1 MSEHAIEVRDL
12 GKRYRI
18 GGTTARYETLRDTVS
33 SVLRRPARRSHAIA
47 DELWALRGITFDVD
61 RGELVGVIG
70 RNGAGKTTLLRI
82 LARITLPTNGL
93 SRTRGRVG
101 SLLEIG
107 TGFHPELTGAENV
120 YLNGAVLGMARR
132 DIRRRY
138 DEIVAFSGVERFLE
152 TPLKRYSSGM
162 QLRLAFA
169 VAAHL
174 EPETMVVDEVL
185 AVGDAEFQRR
195 CLGKMSDLTGEGR
208 TAMFVS
214 HDLGAVTRL
223 CPRTI
228 WLDDGVI
235 RGDGPSEQV
244 VESYLKASLA
254 SALPQVQFERSGDEP
269 VQLLSVAV
277 TDPSGLAAAPR
288 RDESLSIR
296 VRFLVRQRTPAL
308 DLSLY
313 LLNRRGVTVLHESWS
328 DARDVQASADEPGE
342 YEACMTIPPLL
353 PAGEYVLRAWIGFA
367 IGSGEFETLVDR
379 EALTFEIWPLPDDL
393 EDAVTRDRAAQ
404 PAVEWRVCSSTAGQQ
419 IERR

>member
-1 MSEHAIEVRDL
+1 
-12 GKRYRI
+12 
-18 GGTTARYETLRDTVS
+18 VS
-33 SVLRRPARRSHAIA
+33 SVLRRPARRPHAIA
-47 DELWALRGITFDVD
+47 DELWALRRITFDVD

-138 DEIVAFSGVERFLE
+138 DEIVAFSGVERFLD

-254 SALPQVQFERSGDEP
+254 SALPHVRFERSGDEP

-313 LLNRRGVTVLHESWS
+313 VLNRRGLTVLHESWS
-328 DARDVQASADEPGE
+328 DARAGHEQADEPGE

-353 PAGEYVLRAWIGFA
+353 PAGEYLLRAWIGFP
-367 IGSGEFETLVDR
+367 IGSGDFETLVER
-379 EALTFEIWPLPDDL
+379 EALTFEIGALPGDL
-393 EDAVTRDRAAQ
+393 QDSVTRDRVAQ
-404 PAVEWRVCSSTAGQQ
+404 PAVEWQVRSSTAVQH

>member
-1 MSEHAIEVRDL
+1 MPEHAIEVRDL

-18 GGTTARYETLRDTVS
+18 GGSTARYKTLRDTVS
-33 SVLRRPARRSHAIA
+33 SVLRRPAGRSHTIA
-47 DELWALRGITFDVD
+47 DELWALRGITFEVD

-132 DIRRRY
+132 EIRRRY
-138 DEIVAFSGVERFLE
+138 DEIVAFSGVERFLD

-185 AVGDAEFQRR
+185 AVGDAEFQRK

-235 RGDGPSEQV
+235 RADGPSEQV

-254 SALPQVQFERSGDEP
+254 SGASEVQFEAAGKAA
-269 VQLLSVAV
+269 VQLLSVTVMDGAGL
-277 TDPSGLAAAPR
+277 PSEAPR
-288 RDESLSIR
+288 RDEPLSIR
-296 VRFLVRQRTPAL
+296 MRFLVRQRTPAL

-313 LLNRRGVTVLHESWS
+313 VLNQQGVAVLHESWS
-328 DARDVQASADEPGE
+328 DMRGAGESADEPGE
-342 YEACMTIPPLL
+342 YEAHMTIPPLL
-353 PAGEYVLRAWIGFA
+353 AAGRYVLGAWIGFP
-367 IGSGEFETLVDR
+367 IGSGDFETLVER
-379 EALTFEIWPLPDDL
+379 EALTFEIWPLADDL
-393 EDAVTRDRAAQ
+393 QDSVTRARVAQ
-404 PAVEWRVCSSTAGQQ
+404 PPVSWRMIAKLPAQQ
-419 IERR
+419 E